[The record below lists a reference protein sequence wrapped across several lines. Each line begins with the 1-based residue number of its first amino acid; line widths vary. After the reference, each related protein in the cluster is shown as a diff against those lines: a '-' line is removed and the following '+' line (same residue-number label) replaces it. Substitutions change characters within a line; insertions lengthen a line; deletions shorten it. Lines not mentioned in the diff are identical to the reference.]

1 MWKTVKH
8 LQQKLD
14 FLIYAEIT
22 WRRKQSDNSRF
33 DLLSLLII
41 SSDENGQSMTD
52 KEIRDAIMTLIF
64 AGFETAAAAL
74 SWMLYWVHYIPE
86 VSSKTIE

>member
-1 MWKTVKH
+1 
-8 LQQKLD
+8 
-14 FLIYAEIT
+14 
-22 WRRKQSDNSRF
+22 
-33 DLLSLLII
+33 
-41 SSDENGQSMTD
+41 MTD